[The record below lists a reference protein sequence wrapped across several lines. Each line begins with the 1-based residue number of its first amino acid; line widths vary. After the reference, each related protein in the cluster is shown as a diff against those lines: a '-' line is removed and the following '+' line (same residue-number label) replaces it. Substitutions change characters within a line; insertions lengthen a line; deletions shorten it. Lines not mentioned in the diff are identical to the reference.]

1 MPGTKHRTKR
11 RNKRKPPY
19 RAITGTSRA
28 QKDSVSTVNLGTTP
42 LISTTTPAATVS
54 LQMST
59 SIPQTTPTATQK
71 KLSKSPHAS
80 HLLDQSIETEFD
92 NFEVAQALGKPYQ
105 HHKPPIPEAIVQLLK
120 PIYARLG
127 SRELLEK
134 CLCGYT
140 QNANES
146 LHSTVWKFCPK
157 ELYLGISNV
166 EIGCALAVC
175 NFNDGASSLVSVTE
189 SLNLKSTSLCT
200 HFLNSKDVKRIQKS
214 KYKNTERAK
223 YLRRAARRKRK
234 GFDDKHQQKEGVICA
249 FGDNTP
255 GPSKHTKK

>member
-1 MPGTKHRTKR
+1 MPRTKHRTKGR
-11 RNKRKPPY
+11 KKRKPPY

-42 LISTTTPAATVS
+42 LISTTTPTATVS

-59 SIPQTTPTATQK
+59 STPQMTPTATQK

-80 HLLDQSIETEFD
+80 HLLDQSTETEFD
-92 NFEVAQALGKPYQ
+92 NFEGEGARILEVKGLQSALQSVCCK
-105 HHKPPIPEAIVQLLK
+105 LK

-134 CLCGYT
+134 CVCGYT

-157 ELYLGISNV
+157 ELFLGKSNA
-166 EIGCALAVC
+166 EIACALAVC

-200 HFLNSKDVKRIQKS
+200 HFLNSKDVKRVQKS

-223 YLRRAARRKRK
+223 YL
-234 GFDDKHQQKEGVICA
+234 
-249 FGDNTP
+249 
-255 GPSKHTKK
+255 